1 MRIVDIILRLER
13 HLNQAKKLVNEDLS
27 NYYIFNTLAM
37 ECFQTVN
44 SLIELGEYIVSEK
57 RLGFPS
63 TYSEIFELLY
73 KNKIID
79 EKTLKSFKRLIFLR
93 NLIAHEYYKIK
104 EKDLKEI
111 VDLLKYIEKF
121 LEKVKKEFL

>member
-13 HLNQAKKLVNEDLS
+13 HLNQAKKVVNEDLS

-44 SLIELGEYIVSEK
+44 SLIELGEFIVSEK

-73 KNKIID
+73 KHKIID
-79 EKTLKSFKRLIFLR
+79 ETTLKVFKRLIFLR
-93 NLIAHEYYKIK
+93 NLIAHEYYKIE
-104 EKDLKEI
+104 EKDLKEM
-111 VDLLKYIEKF
+111 VSLFKYVERF
-121 LEKVKKEFL
+121 LEKIKREFL